1 MPFMSE
7 PATHFGFTDID
18 PADKAG
24 RVGQVFSSVASRYD
38 VMNDLMS
45 FGSHRLWKDLA
56 LARSGV
62 RTGDQVLDVAAGSGD
77 MSARFSKRVGAE
89 GRVVMTDINPDM
101 LACGRARLLDQG
113 VGSNVQL
120 LLADAESLPF
130 APGQFHCVSIA
141 FGLRNVTRIPAA
153 LSSMVRMLRPGGRVM
168 ILEFSTPTSALWAK
182 AYDLFSFSVIPALGR
197 VVTGDE
203 GSYRYLVESIRR
215 HPDQETLA
223 NMMSDAGL
231 EDVSYQNIQGG
242 IVAIHTGFRY

>member
-1 MPFMSE
+1 
-7 PATHFGFTDID
+7 
-18 PADKAG
+18 
-24 RVGQVFSSVASRYD
+24 
-38 VMNDLMS
+38 
-45 FGSHRLWKDLA
+45 
-56 LARSGV
+56 
-62 RTGDQVLDVAAGSGD
+62 
-77 MSARFSKRVGAE
+77 
-89 GRVVMTDINPDM
+89 MTDINPDM